1 MFWKKKRDTGLD
13 IPMKDAG
20 MVQLCRGL
28 GMPDELITG
37 ENVLLLVPSC
47 FFEAYTNGELQT
59 HHAPFKGRMA
69 EWFGHRDFGKGR
81 FVKELVALRDGKR
94 QIDGVDMAAIQGGF
108 AATLASN
115 LATGEGPFSL
125 MDIKQI
131 IPSPVRIEGDK
142 LYFGGNYGQGEYCEQ
157 LSRPVNSVLSIEPGI
172 RAIHIINQ
180 QLRLGRTN
188 PMSVFQYATISS
200 YPFIARLLPHY
211 LLCRSKQL
219 TGSETLALTLEK
231 QELYRSIQ
239 GEITDVTQN
248 LIEGHQQRNQPY
260 EFLDLVLYTSY
271 LPSRLEVASAR
282 QAMKNVYQ
290 LLRPGGA
297 LLIGFPLIDAAP
309 GNASITDLMDAAFSA
324 GFLQEK
330 ARAHIGTSNMAN
342 ARIPLFTLFV
352 KEGE

>member
-1 MFWKKKRDTGLD
+1 
-13 IPMKDAG
+13 
-20 MVQLCRGL
+20 VYY
-28 GMPDELITG
+28 
-37 ENVLLLVPSC
+37 C
-47 FFEAYTNGELQT
+47 FIEVYTDGELQT
-59 HHAPFKGRMA
+59 HHAPFKERRLV
-69 EWFGHRDFGKGR
+69 EWFGSRDFGEGR
-81 FVKELVALRDGKR
+81 FVKELSALRDGKR
-94 QIDGVDMAAIQGGF
+94 RMDGVDIVPLQDIYTAM
-108 AATLASN
+108 LASN
-115 LATGEGPFSL
+115 LATGEGPLPAGDLAKSV
-125 MDIKQI
+125 
-131 IPSPVRIEGDK
+131 PSPVRIEGDK

-157 LSRPVNSVLSIEPGI
+157 LNRPVNSVLSLEPGI
-172 RAIHIINQ
+172 RAIHIIDE
-180 QLRLGRTN
+180 QLRLSLTN
-188 PMSVFQYATISS
+188 PISIFQYATISS

-282 QAMKNVYQ
+282 QAMKNVYR

-352 KEGE
+352 KEGG